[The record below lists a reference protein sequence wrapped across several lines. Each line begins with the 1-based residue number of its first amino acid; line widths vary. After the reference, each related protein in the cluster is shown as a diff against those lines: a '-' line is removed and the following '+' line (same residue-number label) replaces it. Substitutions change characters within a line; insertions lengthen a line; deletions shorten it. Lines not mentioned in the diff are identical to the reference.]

1 MCWKKP
7 CAVVL
12 TTWVHRFPSQ
22 LALSSVE
29 LSERKKFCFFHFFIM
44 AGMVCRSRWNK
55 RLDMVIIRH
64 VKSLLLRRFSVSL
77 PHTTLLSCDDL
88 PLGSF
93 IYYVSINPSIY
104 NILRWV
110 AWTMG
115 QTNRR
120 LRVWCSKHG
129 LRTPREEIAFT
140 ARPKIQ
146 SQSQIFSYGRSIFCL
161 PHRPKFSDFLSLCL
175 HWLSVVRGVYYLL
188 TSSTARISSGAGG
201 RLHGGKI
208 PQSNGDRSY

>member
-1 MCWKKP
+1 MRGYGICTESASKSTKVWNSMCWKKP

-115 QTNRR
+115 QTNCRP
-120 LRVWCSKHG
+120 RVCCSKYF
-129 LRTPREEIAFT
+129 FT
-140 ARPKIQ
+140 LFIDLGHSKLF
-146 SQSQIFSYGRSIFCL
+146 IFIFCN
-161 PHRPKFSDFLSLCL
+161 F
-175 HWLSVVRGVYYLL
+175 
-188 TSSTARISSGAGG
+188 I
-201 RLHGGKI
+201 
-208 PQSNGDRSY
+208 